1 MCALYAVKRMEVLG
15 FPLTYKISDMKEKWL
30 QWVTQLQ
37 SIARAGLTFAEN
49 QYDLDRYQQISDLT
63 IDILH
68 NYTEVSHEK
77 IKDLF
82 ANETGYQTPKVDVR
96 AAVIKNRKILLVKEK
111 VDGKWSMPGGWAD
124 INSTVRESAARECL
138 EEAGAIVNS
147 RRVIAIHLASRHN
160 DPLSPYTIY
169 KIIVECELIENSF
182 KENSETLNSGFFSLT
197 DLPELSIERTTRKQI
212 ELCFEAKK
220 HKLFETIFD

>member
-1 MCALYAVKRMEVLG
+1 
-15 FPLTYKISDMKEKWL
+15 MKEKWI

-49 QYDLDRYQQISDLT
+49 QYDIDRYQQISDLT
-63 IDILH
+63 VDILH
-68 NYTEVSHEK
+68 NYTEVSYEK

-96 AAVIKNRKILLVKEK
+96 AAVIKNQKILLIKER
-111 VDGKWSMPGGWAD
+111 VDSKWAMPGGWAD
-124 INSTVRESAARECL
+124 VNSTVRESAVRECF
-138 EEAGAIVNS
+138 EEAGAIVNT

-182 KENSETLNSGFFSLT
+182 RENTETLNSGFFSLSE
-197 DLPELSIERTTRKQI
+197 LPELSIERTTREQI
-212 ELCFEAKK
+212 ELCFEAQKQ
-220 HKLFETIFD
+220 KLFETVFD

>member
-1 MCALYAVKRMEVLG
+1 
-15 FPLTYKISDMKEKWL
+15 MKEKWL

-37 SIARAGLTFAEN
+37 SIAQAGLTFAEN
-49 QYDLDRYQQISDLT
+49 QYDTDRYQQISDLT
-63 IDILH
+63 ADILH
-68 NYTEVSHEK
+68 NYTEVSYEK

-82 ANETGYQTPKVDVR
+82 TNETGYQTPKVDVR
-96 AAVIKNRKILLVKEK
+96 AAVIKNKKILLVKEK

-124 INSTVRESAARECL
+124 VNSTVRESAVRECF
-138 EEAGAIVNS
+138 EEAGATVNT
-147 RRVIAIHLASRHN
+147 RRVIAIHLASKHN
-160 DPLSPYTIY
+160 GPLSPYTIY
-169 KIIVECELIENSF
+169 KIFVECELIEKSF
-182 KENSETLNSGFFSLT
+182 KENTETFSSGFFSLS